1 MSTFNSLQATA
12 HAHVKVLAKGKGGNT
27 KFTCKHCNKQFT
39 SFTHQVTGGCHAF
52 VKLFFFLLCCSRV
65 CSSLSQLIARF
76 AVMPHPAA
84 ELPKIGCGFERT
96 GATMCLANK
105 CMFEW
110 FVWERHSLTIVILQL
125 THNSYQDKIQL
136 DLALFCSSE
145 HFLDFAFICL
155 LALALGVRYVPV
167 PMQVI
172 TWLATVKL
180 RDCCRP
186 SLPSFTCKDWLEVG
200 KDGKDH
206 QQRRITI
213 KSR

>member
-84 ELPKIGCGFERT
+84 ELAKNRVRVRAYGCYYVFS
-96 GATMCLANK
+96 K
-105 CMFEW
+105 QVY
-110 FVWERHSLTIVILQL
+110 VWMVCVGKTLTHHCYFAAHSQFISRQNSTRPCTVLQL
-125 THNSYQDKIQL
+125 RTFPWLCLHLLTGPRSWCALCTCSNASHHMVSNSKIERLLQAI
-136 DLALFCSSE
+136 LAILY
-145 HFLDFAFICL
+145 L
-155 LALALGVRYVPV
+155 
-167 PMQVI
+167 
-172 TWLATVKL
+172 
-180 RDCCRP
+180 
-186 SLPSFTCKDWLEVG
+186 
-200 KDGKDH
+200 
-206 QQRRITI
+206 
-213 KSR
+213 